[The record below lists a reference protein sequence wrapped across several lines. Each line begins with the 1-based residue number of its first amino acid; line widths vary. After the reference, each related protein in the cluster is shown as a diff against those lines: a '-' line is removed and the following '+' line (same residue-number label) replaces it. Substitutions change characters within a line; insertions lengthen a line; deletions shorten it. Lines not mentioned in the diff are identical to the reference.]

1 MKLLA
6 ISTLYFALVAAWL
19 AVASAAAAEQPQYGG
34 FSPDAEG
41 HQAYFDYVNRLD
53 MMKVEAGAELQQA
66 VEAIPVKAD
75 VPITSEQEADL
86 RGWLYDFL
94 VAFSASGS
102 DSLAAT
108 FYLREGVDDP
118 DQIQRIKEDLER
130 GPSPEEIAQIQAFQ
144 KQVKEAG
151 LSMSIPIPEPV
162 PDAGDTPL
170 AILATQHRQNL
181 DAKGCDSFF
190 DNASFFASAYRVF
203 ELQGAYESYVDYTK
217 THGLLPMNHRRSLL
231 MDNEMR
237 EALQAGEKWV
247 TAQFMFIVEEPDECA
262 DFETGPMRYP
272 FFVRLIWSPE
282 KAMWRLLEIVMPN
295 GAPVQFSFL

>member
-41 HQAYFDYVNRLD
+41 HQAYLDYLNRLD

-66 VEAIPVKAD
+66 VEAIPVEAD

-102 DSLAAT
+102 DSLAAA

-151 LSMSIPIPEPV
+151 LAMSIPIPEPV

-170 AILATQHRQNL
+170 AILATQHRQHL

-203 ELQGAYESYVDYTK
+203 ELQGEYEGYWDYIK
-217 THGLLPMNHRRSLL
+217 IHGLIPGGGRASFL
-231 MDNEMR
+231 MVNEIK

-247 TAQFMFIVEEPDECA
+247 AAEFMFILEQPDECA
-262 DFETGPMRYP
+262 DFETGPIRYP
-272 FFVRLIWSPE
+272 FFVRLVWSPE
-282 KAMWRLLEIVMPN
+282 KAMWRLVEIIMPN
-295 GAPVQFSFL
+295 NAPVQFSFL